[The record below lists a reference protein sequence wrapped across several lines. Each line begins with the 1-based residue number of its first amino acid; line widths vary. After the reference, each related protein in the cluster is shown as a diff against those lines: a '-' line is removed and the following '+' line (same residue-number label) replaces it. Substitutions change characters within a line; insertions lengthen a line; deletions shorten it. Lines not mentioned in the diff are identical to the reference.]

1 MENERKPFL
10 SIDDQ
15 VTHLKGKGVTFNL
28 VTEEEAKD
36 YLQNNNNLFK
46 LSSYRKNYE
55 KYIDGPNEG
64 KYIHLDFGHLKDLA
78 IIDMKLRYAIVQLAL
93 DIEHYAK
100 LELLRN
106 AENHSEDGYEICE
119 DFIKSLD
126 DNQYAILKTELSRCS
141 SSEYCKALTLNYS
154 LKLPDEKSDPI
165 DNLPIWVFLEV
176 IPFGRLVSFFGFC
189 ADRYSDKRLK
199 NMFYML
205 RACKDI
211 RNACAHSS
219 CILNDLHPS
228 TKKHETSYDISKSLS
243 NIKKISK
250 NARQKK
256 MSNIRIQQIVT
267 LLYTH
272 KTIVTSIGVHEK
284 AVDILSTLSNR
295 INKNEDYYI
304 SNSMVS
310 SSFHFI
316 NTVIDNWFP
325 KV

>member
-15 VTHLKGKGVTFNL
+15 VTHLKSKGVTFNL
-28 VTEEEAKD
+28 VTEEEAED

-64 KYIHLDFGHLKDLA
+64 KYIHLDFGYLKDLA

-106 AENHSEDGYEICE
+106 AENHIEDGYEICE
-119 DFIKSLD
+119 GFIKSLD

-189 ADRYSDKRLK
+189 AERYSDKRLK

-205 RACKDI
+205 RSCKDI

-228 TKKHETSYDISKSLS
+228 TKKHETSYL
-243 NIKKISK
+243 
-250 NARQKK
+250 
-256 MSNIRIQQIVT
+256 T
-267 LLYTH
+267 
-272 KTIVTSIGVHEK
+272 
-284 AVDILSTLSNR
+284 
-295 INKNEDYYI
+295 
-304 SNSMVS
+304 
-310 SSFHFI
+310 
-316 NTVIDNWFP
+316 
-325 KV
+325 